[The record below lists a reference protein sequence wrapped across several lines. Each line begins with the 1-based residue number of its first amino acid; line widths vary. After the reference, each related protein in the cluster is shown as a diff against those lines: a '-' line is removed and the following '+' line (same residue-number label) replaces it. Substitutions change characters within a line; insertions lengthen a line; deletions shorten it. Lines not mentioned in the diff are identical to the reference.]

1 MNNKT
6 INNRSIK
13 FEILFRI
20 IASVSLSILVIVAY
34 NMYASRQ
41 LLVDSAKSFVK
52 KQDESAITA
61 LVDYVNSIKNV
72 NDFIAP
78 LYTDLGIDNKALH
91 TQLVRVLTNID
102 PIDVIRIKKDNID
115 SSLECVQIR
124 PESKLQSVMSHSIP
138 DNALFY
144 IIRKDKS
151 DGAISF
157 YDKFFTLLK
166 EEKLNETDVIDEKK
180 YPKWPDVYILERLP
194 FIEKESILK
203 RDEETAKMNVKMN
216 IRTLSWILNNL
227 RLTDRT
233 RIFIVDHHMN
243 VIADSDVIDSDKLVN
258 VEDYGNSKLKIAID
272 LYKNNNKANKAE
284 KTDFFSVDNDSFFSI
299 VSDSPKNMDLN
310 WKIVTITS
318 MKDFVEKFSDIEFK
332 CFIISILVMFLI
344 LSFLYFQI
352 QKLSEPITHLSI
364 EADKINNIDLGD
376 PVIVNSKLREIRDL
390 NDSMQRVKVSVSN
403 FSKYIPKGLIRGFVD
418 SGEVVE
424 IGGKSKNITIFFS
437 DVANFTTISEK
448 TPPQELILQL
458 SEYFEALSTII
469 LDNQGTID
477 KFIGDAIMAFWG
489 APEED
494 DNQVVHA
501 CRAALV
507 CQQKLKGLNRYWLA
521 ENKPALITRIGVHC
535 GTAVVGNIGSS
546 ERMNYTALGDS
557 VNLSARLEGTNKMY
571 GTQILISHDMVTQL
585 TGDFTTRPIDVVAV
599 KGKDKGIRIYELMGL
614 DNDAYVT
621 PLLPKV
627 KVFAEAFS
635 EAFELYMN
643 KQWQEAL
650 DAFVMLKNENLYE
663 SDVVTTMYIERCKN
677 FIISPPSVDW
687 DGVVHLKEK

>member
-1 MNNKT
+1 MSK
-6 INNRSIK
+6 IIKNRSIK

-78 LYTDLGIDNKALH
+78 LYTDLGIDSKALH

-102 PIDVIRIKKDNID
+102 PIDVIRIKKDNAD
-115 SSLECVQIR
+115 SSLECIQIR
-124 PESKLQSVMSHSIP
+124 PESKMQSVMSHAIP
-138 DNALFY
+138 DNAMFY
-144 IIRKDKS
+144 IIRKEKVE
-151 DGAISF
+151 GTISF

-166 EEKLNETDVIDEKK
+166 EEKLNETDISEEKQ
-180 YPKWPDVYILERLP
+180 YPKWPNVYIFERLP

-203 RDEETAKMNVKMN
+203 RDHENAKMNVKMN

-233 RIFIVDHHMN
+233 RIFVVDHNMN
-243 VIADSDVIDSDKLVN
+243 VIADSDVVDSDKLIPVD
-258 VEDYGNSKLKIAID
+258 DYGNSKLKIALD
-272 LYKNNNKANKAE
+272 LYRNNNKANKAE

-376 PVIVNSKLREIRDL
+376 PVIVNSKLREIKDL

-494 DNQVVHA
+494 ENQVIHA

-507 CQQKLKGLNRYWLA
+507 CQQKLKGLNRYWAA
-521 ENKPALITRIGVHC
+521 ENKPALITRIGIHC

-621 PLLPKV
+621 ALPPKV
-627 KVFAEAFS
+627 KIFAEAFS

-663 SDVVTTMYIERCKN
+663 SDIVTAMYIERCKN
-677 FIISPPSVDW
+677 FIISPPSADW